1 MVKLN
6 YRLICKFKFVAVHR
20 SYVDEPKKFLTA
32 HEKTLQSS
40 VMGLSRLEVNLR
52 RLLCQCENMAKE
64 DLEKDWRLDK
74 YIGALDEMVINL
86 QKIPEKPS
94 KDTMTE
100 YIRRIMFLKGI
111 IETHKLTNPAEK
123 VAAAQLLSH
132 GPATSSEAATKE
144 IHQTTTSK
152 YTKELRDQLF
162 QNEKGTED
170 GVRQRKQKSAGED
183 LDALLK
189 YHHSMQEKIADDML
203 LLTRNLKEQ
212 SQLASSIIRK
222 DTEACY

>member
-74 YIGALDEMVINL
+74 VQIFMHIKIN
-86 QKIPEKPS
+86 
-94 KDTMTE
+94 
-100 YIRRIMFLKGI
+100 RI
-111 IETHKLTNPAEK
+111 
-123 VAAAQLLSH
+123 
-132 GPATSSEAATKE
+132 
-144 IHQTTTSK
+144 
-152 YTKELRDQLF
+152 
-162 QNEKGTED
+162 
-170 GVRQRKQKSAGED
+170 
-183 LDALLK
+183 
-189 YHHSMQEKIADDML
+189 
-203 LLTRNLKEQ
+203 
-212 SQLASSIIRK
+212 
-222 DTEACY
+222 